1 MANKKSSGA
10 EITEAE
16 RNDPNAAWEATI
28 TKGMK
33 ETESEMFL
41 QWISII
47 MIGQINDSR
56 EAYDGEIDRYP
67 ESAAERNLYQ

>member
-10 EITEAE
+10 EMTEEE
-16 RNDPNAAWEATI
+16 RNAPGAAWEATV

-41 QWISII
+41 QWISIV
-47 MIGQINDSR
+47 MIGL
-56 EAYDGEIDRYP
+56 AVAGY
-67 ESAAERNLYQ
+67 LYL